1 MTIKWKDA
9 FVFWSVPL
17 MLFLLWYL
25 SDIVLLAIT
34 ALVIGSAVQI
44 WALWMKSKVKIPF
57 AVGIFL
63 IYAIFIAILF
73 FTFYGLFPIIGGQI
87 KNLIPNLQLVLQ
99 ALNIKG
105 NGFINGLI
113 GLASDKVGNLATYA
127 LDIVGGIFSFF
138 LILVLSFYFSTSLGF
153 YREVA
158 EMLPIKEKD
167 RFIRIWERARRRFAT
182 WFAAQ
187 ITLMVIIGIATFLF
201 MSSLGVPNAALIG
214 TIAGLTEIVPI
225 LGPIIAAIIASLIVV
240 SYNAQLIWWVLGGF
254 LIIQQ
259 LENNLLVPII
269 MKKALA
275 INPIFIL
282 LGVMVG
288 GTLGGVLG
296 VVTILPIL
304 VLSSE
309 ITRGLRD

>member
-25 SDIVLLAIT
+25 SDIVLLAMT

-44 WALWMKSKVKIPF
+44 WALWMKSKLKIPF
-57 AVGIFL
+57 PFGIFL
-63 IYAIFIAILF
+63 IYATFIAILF
-73 FTFYGLFPIIGGQI
+73 FSFYGLLPIIGGQI
-87 KNLIPNLQLVLQ
+87 KNLIPNLQLVLES
-99 ALNIKG
+99 LNIKSSS
-105 NGFINGLI
+105 FVDGLV
-113 GLASDKVGNLATYA
+113 GLASDKIGNMAAYA
-127 LDIVGGIFSFF
+127 LDIVGGIFSFI

-158 EMLPIKEKD
+158 EMLPMKDKD
-167 RFIRIWERARRRFAT
+167 RFIRIWERARRRFAS

-187 ITLMVIIGIATFLF
+187 LTLMLIIGVVTYIF
-201 MSSLGVPNAALIG
+201 MLSLGIPNAALIG

-225 LGPIIAAIIASLIVV
+225 LGPIIGAVIAALIVV
-240 SYNAQLIWWVLGGF
+240 SYNAQLIWWVLLGF

-259 LENNLLVPII
+259 LENNLLVPMI
-269 MKKALA
+269 MKKALS

-282 LGVMVG
+282 LAVMVG
-288 GTLGGVLG
+288 GTLAGVLG
-296 VVTILPIL
+296 IITILPIL
-304 VLSSE
+304 VLGSE
-309 ITRGLRD
+309 ITKGLRD